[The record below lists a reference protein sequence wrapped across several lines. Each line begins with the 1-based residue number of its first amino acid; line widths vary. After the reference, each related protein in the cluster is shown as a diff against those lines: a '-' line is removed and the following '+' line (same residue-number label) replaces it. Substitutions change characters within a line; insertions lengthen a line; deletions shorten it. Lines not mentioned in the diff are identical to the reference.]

1 MSVFEIIQENE
12 STGNEENEEKFT
24 KCVHKFYSKQVSKIL
39 LKYHDEV
46 YQGMG
51 DLWRVYFDRSSCF
64 FLSRNSV

>member
-12 STGNEENEEKFT
+12 STRNEDEEEEEKFT

-39 LKYHDEV
+39 LKFHDEV

-51 DLWRVYFDRSSCF
+51 GCVEYIFENSCS
-64 FLSRNSV
+64 LCRNSV